1 MSGDSVARSG
11 SPSES
16 TFFKGPPRRWS
27 PSSARPRTSSIP
39 PRCSTRATRPHE
51 ARVRLAHR
59 PMVGGPAVERLE
71 RGEPVTADEAEF
83 LWELAQEH
91 VDDLLIALQ
100 PRRSQWTKSPL

>member
-1 MSGDSVARSG
+1 MKPVCVSRTDQWLAAR
-11 SPSES
+11 
-16 TFFKGPPRRWS
+16 
-27 PSSARPRTSSIP
+27 
-39 PRCSTRATRPHE
+39 
-51 ARVRLAHR
+51 L
-59 PMVGGPAVERLE
+59 VERLE